1 MSDFVRSAGKVVSV
15 LLNVALGVLG
25 GILGH
30 IFFILFTGLVL
41 LLACTCVRSAEKVVS
56 LCECVFQVVF

>member
-30 IFFILFTGLVL
+30 IFFILYTD
-41 LLACTCVRSAEKVVS
+41 
-56 LCECVFQVVF
+56 